1 MRFLYFDWPHLAYR
15 IEAARELARQQ
26 NGAPLPELVV
36 IGGQPWEPGTV
47 LDCSPAASRLGV
59 GRDQPLGTAH
69 RLVPEA
75 QFLPADRETY
85 RQRMEV
91 ALEALARFTPSLE
104 AEVAP
109 QARTF
114 GQILLGIEGLHRL
127 WGDEQMLAAQML
139 DAVLPVLPDGP
150 RMGIG
155 NTRFGAQVAAVIGRG
170 RLEAIPVGDGA
181 AEAAYL
187 APLPILL
194 LPAEDDTRE
203 RLRVFG
209 LTRIGEFAAL
219 ARSAVIARFGE
230 HGGMLHDLAR
240 GMDGRRLRP
249 RRPVERL
256 RAEAELEPPV
266 DNVEP
271 LRFVLRSLCGA
282 LCEQLAARGAGA
294 TRAMLVLDVER
305 GPPVQLEQALPEP
318 AASPELLERL
328 LVARLAASLP
338 ASPVIRLA
346 LELRGEQAVAGQQ
359 LGLFAPQL
367 ARAARLDW
375 QLTGLALRFGP
386 DRLLRARIVDPE
398 ATVPEGRVGWSP
410 ATAEAMS
417 NSAADGV
424 VGPGKE
430 DAGARKAGTCGRRA
444 AGHEVPLRRLNR

>member
-1 MRFLYFDWPHLAYR
+1 MRFLYLDWPHLAYR
-15 IEAARELARQQ
+15 IEAARPQARQP
-26 NGAPLPELVV
+26 NGAPLSELVV

-47 LDCSPAASRLGV
+47 LDCSPAARRLGV
-59 GRDQPLGTAH
+59 ARDQPLGTAH

-75 QFLPADRETY
+75 QFLSADLETY
-85 RQRMEV
+85 RERMAA
-91 ALEALARFTPSLE
+91 ALDALTRFTPSLE
-104 AEVAP
+104 ADVAP
-109 QARTF
+109 DARTF

-127 WGDEQMLAAQML
+127 WGDEPTLAARMV
-139 DAVLPVLPDGP
+139 DAVLPMLPAGP
-150 RMGIG
+150 RVGIG

-194 LPAEDDTRE
+194 LPATDDTRE

-219 ARSAVIARFGE
+219 ARSAVIARLGE

-266 DNVEP
+266 ENVEP

-282 LCEQLAARGAGA
+282 LCEQLIARGAGA
-294 TRAMLVLDVER
+294 TRAMLVLDVES
-305 GPPVQLEQALPEP
+305 GLPVQLEQVLPEP

-338 ASPVIRLA
+338 ASPVTRLA
-346 LELRGEQAVAGQQ
+346 LELRGEQVVAGQQ

-367 ARAARLDW
+367 ARAAHLDW
-375 QLTGLALRFGP
+375 QLTGLALRFGA

-398 ATVPEGRVGWSP
+398 ATVPEGRVGWSV
-410 ATAEAMS
+410 ATAEPMS
-417 NSAADGV
+417 NSPADGV
-424 VGPGKE
+424 VGSGS
-430 DAGARKAGTCGRRA
+430 
-444 AGHEVPLRRLNR
+444 